1 MAVRG
6 EDVWNKPGLAVWGG
20 TKGNRA
26 AFPVESGSRNI
37 NFCFL
42 ENLIF

>member
-6 EDVWNKPGLAVWGG
+6 EDVWNKTGLTVWVG

-26 AFPVESGSRNI
+26 VFPVEIGRGNI